1 MKKAVPFLASAFV
14 FGLIACSDGHKTAG
28 GVSIEEN
35 TIADGN
41 ELPTDVLPESSSS
54 VVQGVSS
61 ALETPG
67 DIVIVDPGNANVDP
81 SGPGTPQPSTDDPK
95 SISIWDGSAGEYKVN
110 TDSEDAGY
118 WYTWADDYDG
128 GTSTIV
134 LPVEKGNEYSGDVY
148 EPVIDHCGGFC
159 GTVVFGTSIPEPVA
173 GVGFN
178 VATEGETA
186 DISAWG
192 GLCVTYSSELA
203 FDVVLASETSPR
215 VEMPISADTT
225 RCVNWRDFVAENST
239 AEDAAKKALAIR
251 FVFKGGAGE
260 SGDFNIKAIST
271 YTR

>member
-14 FGLIACSDGHKTAG
+14 LGLVACSDGHKTAG

-41 ELPTDVLPESSSS
+41 ELPTDVQLESSSS
-54 VVQGVSS
+54 VQQGISSATMVEPVSS
-61 ALETPG
+61 SANSFIVTP
-67 DIVIVDPGNANVDP
+67 VP
-81 SGPGTPQPSTDDPK
+81 SHDEVEAVVL
-95 SISIWDGSAGEYKVN
+95 WDGSAGEYKVN

-118 WYTWADDYDG
+118 WYTWADDYDC

-178 VATEGETA
+178 VATEGESA

-225 RCVNWRDFVAENST
+225 RCVNWRDFAAENST